1 MVNGM
6 MRRLFPI
13 VAVLLVLVLCIISCI
28 PTSTPTP
35 APAPTGEVAETPS
48 QAEITEPSQTPTAP
62 VKIPAPIE
70 VVGAT
75 PKNGITS
82 IEGREQESSDNI
94 SGPVLSNDL
103 IRDMKQA
110 RRSGDFDNV
119 GLNVG
124 ETAVDFTLKD
134 VDRNTVSL
142 RGLLS
147 EKPVVMVFGSFT

>member
-1 MVNGM
+1 MYRANI
-6 MRRLFPI
+6 LF
-13 VAVLLVLVLCIISCI
+13 VLLIMTLITVSGCIQESAPSLVLA
-28 PTSTPTP
+28 PVPTP
-35 APAPTGEVAETPS
+35 ASEAAGMPSQNEVTGPSETP
-48 QAEITEPSQTPTAP
+48 TVPDKTP
-62 VKIPAPIE
+62 VPIE

-82 IEGREQESSDNI
+82 IEDRERESSDNM

-103 IRDMKQA
+103 IRDIKRA

-119 GLNVG
+119 GLNIG

-134 VDRNTVSL
+134 VDGNTVSL